1 METAP
6 SSRSPHPAPPDR
18 PLPRPLA
25 EREDAAVLLVTSAA
39 AGHRAL
45 GTSFGRAFVATVVA
59 ADARAAL
66 RLAAAR
72 PFVAAIV
79 DLADGPP
86 AITTLRLLGAHATI
100 PIVALADAADPSR
113 SVEALD
119 AGAVDVLA
127 WPIEDRDVALLL
139 ANVADRQGVDADA
152 ALDDDPDPVFAHSA
166 PMRTVMHQVRL
177 AAGERSH
184 VLFVGEPA
192 TGRRLLGRVLH
203 RAGGGTD
210 RPLVSLDCAGLPPRE
225 IERRL
230 FGTVEDAGLAASDDA
245 VEPIEAESAL
255 GRARGGTLALSHLS
269 DAPARV
275 QVRLARVLRD
285 REARLAG
292 SRLVVPLDVRIATAA
307 AADGA
312 GGPGDGRLRPDLVER
327 LAEVRIDVPPLR
339 RRREDVPL
347 LAAHLLRRASA
358 RHGVEPKRFS
368 QSAMAVLAALPWHG
382 NAADLVALV
391 DVMVEQAPGPVVQ
404 IGDVLAHAALDGLA
418 APVESGLTLRDARAR
433 FERDCISAVLLRH
446 RGRVG
451 EAAKALGIQRTN
463 LYRKVRQLK
472 VQRSLL
478 TTRK

>member
-1 METAP
+1 METAR
-6 SSRSPHPAPPDR
+6 SSRSPHPTPPDP

-25 EREDAAVLLVTSAA
+25 EREDAAVLLVTSAPG
-39 AGHRAL
+39 GHRAL
-45 GTSFGRAFVATVVA
+45 GTSFGRAFVSTVVA
-59 ADARAAL
+59 ADAHAAL
-66 RLAAAR
+66 DLAASR
-72 PFVAAIV
+72 PFVLAIV
-79 DLADGPP
+79 DLADGLS
-86 AITTLRLLGAHATI
+86 AVTTLHLLRAHATM

-119 AGAVDVLA
+119 AGALDVLA
-127 WPIEDRDVALLL
+127 WPIEDRDAALLL
-139 ANVADRQGVDADA
+139 ANLADRRGVDSG
-152 ALDDDPDPVFAHSA
+152 LDVEDDPDPVFAHSA
-166 PMRTVMHQVRL
+166 PMRAAMHQVRL

-203 RAGGGTD
+203 RTGGRGD
-210 RPLVSLDCAGLPPRE
+210 RPMVSLDCAGLAPRD

-230 FGTVEDAGLAASDDA
+230 FGTTEDSALPVSDDA
-245 VEPIEAESAL
+245 VEPIDAESAL

-292 SRLVVPLDVRIATAA
+292 SRLVVPLDVRLATAA

-312 GGPGDGRLRPDLVER
+312 GGPADGRLRSDLVER

-347 LAAHLLRRASA
+347 LAAYLLRRASA
-358 RHGVEPKRFS
+358 RHGVDPKRFS
-368 QSAMAVLAALPWHG
+368 QAAMAVLAALPWHG
-382 NAADLVALV
+382 NAADLTTLV
-391 DVMVEQAPGPVVQ
+391 DVMIEQVPGAVVQ
-404 IGDVLAHAALDGLA
+404 IGDVLAHATLDGLA
-418 APVESGLTLRDARAR
+418 APVEAGLTLRDARAR
-433 FERDCISAVLLRH
+433 FERDCISAVLVRH